1 MQIWMGLFASGTQQS
16 KGRLPPYVSAPSIFR
31 PHRFDLFICSGLNT
45 LTATAG
51 QVSDQAFSSKLAKI
65 SPTPYQLKIVR
76 EDAKNKCV
84 SSSVSCKRGFVW
96 SPCCSVVQTAIDSC
110 YWLLHTRLL
119 PKCVET
125 SSLLCFVLQDG
136 GVNYSLHKASLP
148 YRNNQYEW
156 ELTDRQGDRTDSIVL
171 KHGSA
176 DHVAK
181 IERLDGTAVVTLQ
194 QGGFYTLNRFKWG
207 SKTYRY
213 SIHVSSTCVKLYCPS
228 STRLT
233 GQLDHAVYSC
243 SNLLIAVLWR
253 MSCLLKC

>member
-16 KGRLPPYVSAPSIFR
+16 K
-31 PHRFDLFICSGLNT
+31 
-45 LTATAG
+45 G

-84 SSSVSCKRGFVW
+84 SSS
-96 SPCCSVVQTAIDSC
+96 
-110 YWLLHTRLL
+110 
-119 PKCVET
+119 
-125 SSLLCFVLQDG
+125 DG

-207 SKTYRY
+207 SKTYRWTR
-213 SIHVSSTCVKLYCPS
+213 SGCSDSRLHVQIKLLEDGSKQALACIEGPGSKCKSYWIQNPE
-228 STRLT
+228 LT
-233 GQLDHAVYSC
+233 QDTMTIYGRTDYPVWMQVVIASGMVAAKTLRRMDKS
-243 SNLLIAVLWR
+243 LLQSAGY
-253 MSCLLKC
+253 